1 MTSDN
6 NNFDVGDVDGLEKVS
21 LGKHCP
27 NCGEELFKIIA
38 YGGLPIPYECSCK
51 KAAREAEEKQQ
62 QIKEERNKRRK
73 EIERIKRLH
82 ELSDFP
88 PKQQKQFIDNFEL
101 LKGTETAFN
110 ATQRFI
116 GKVPDVRKGIL
127 FIGACGSGKTHL
139 AAAIG
144 NAVLDKGYSV
154 KFITADKLYKNVRS
168 TYTSFDMTEN
178 DILSPLEKCYLLII
192 DDVGTTAPTK
202 WAKSVL
208 HSLIDSRMNSEKPTI
223 LTTNLTMKELAEEL
237 DSRTIDRIPE
247 GFVTFTITAPSYRK
261 KKG

>member
-21 LGKHCP
+21 LGKNCP

-51 KAAREAEEKQQ
+51 KAAREAKEKQHQ
-62 QIKEERNKRRK
+62 LEEERNKKHK
-73 EIERIKRLH
+73 EKERIKQLH
-82 ELSDFP
+82 ETSDFP
-88 PKQQKQFIDNFEL
+88 QKQQKQFLNNFEL
-101 LKGTETAFN
+101 VKGAETAFN
-110 ATQRFI
+110 AAQRFI
-116 GKVPDVRKGIL
+116 SKVPGVRKGIL
-127 FIGACGSGKTHL
+127 FIGTCGSGKTHL

-144 NAVLDKGYSV
+144 NAVIDKGYSV
-154 KFITADKLYKNVRS
+154 KFITADKLYKKVRS

-178 DILSPLEKCYLLII
+178 DILLPLEKCYLLII

-208 HSLIDSRMNSEKPTI
+208 HSLIDSRMNDEKPTI

-237 DSRTIDRIPE
+237 DSRTMDRIPE
-247 GFVTFTITAPSYRK
+247 GFVTFTITAPSYRREK
-261 KKG
+261 R